1 MDLGFGAVS
10 IAHSIKCMFAASV
23 WPNMATQHML
33 RGYVNDVE
41 THCIWMVGDAYA
53 LADNDSTNGD
63 TEATWKGRWVWTVNT
78 WALRVAGQSG
88 AFTDKTFWRIGRLYV
103 LTSAP
108 WTMGGGDMHPI

>member
-1 MDLGFGAVS
+1 M
-10 IAHSIKCMFAASV
+10 IAASV

-41 THCIWMVGDAYA
+41 TYCIWVVGDAYV
-53 LADNDSTNGD
+53 LADNDSTNDD
-63 TEATWKGRWVWTVNT
+63 TEATWKGRLVWTVNT

-88 AFTDKTFWRIGRLYV
+88 AFTDKAFWRIGRLHV

-108 WTMGGGDMHPI
+108 WTMGGGGADMHPI